1 MTVEE
6 IFTELSAHMIQG
18 LMFHDQMNSYY
29 LFLGLNKYACDHE
42 WHYREESESYLRLKQ
57 HYFRYHN
64 KLIKDKEIDA
74 DLEVIPRSWY
84 NYERKDVDIST
95 KRNAVKEGYEKW
107 IKWEI
112 STKEL
117 YQKAYKDLVF
127 LGEVVDA
134 QMVNELLSKVTE
146 ELACAQEEYLNKNM
160 LDFNIST
167 IVADQ
172 KEEE

>member
-6 IFTELSAHMIQG
+6 IFTELSAHMIRG

-42 WHYREESESYLRLKQ
+42 CRYREENESYLRLKQ

-84 NYERKDVDIST
+84 NYERKDVDINT
-95 KRNAVKEGYEKW
+95 KRNAVKEGYEK
-107 IKWEI
+107 
-112 STKEL
+112 
-117 YQKAYKDLVF
+117 
-127 LGEVVDA
+127 
-134 QMVNELLSKVTE
+134 
-146 ELACAQEEYLNKNM
+146 
-160 LDFNIST
+160 
-167 IVADQ
+167 
-172 KEEE
+172 